1 MKSEIFIMMSE
12 MTESGDVE
20 GFGIAIIEANSLGLP
35 SIGTLGSGIEDAI
48 ENNFSGVLVNNNQK
62 EVYASVKKIIESYNF

>member
-1 MKSEIFIMMSE
+1 MKSDIFIMMSE

-35 SIGTLGSGIEDAI
+35 SIGTLGSVLKMLLKLIFQVSC
-48 ENNFSGVLVNNNQK
+48 NNKPK
-62 EVYASVKKIIESYNF
+62 EVYASVKKLHHIIF